1 MNKFVIA
8 VYVENKFGVLTRV
21 TSMFTRRGFNID
33 ALTVGE
39 TESPEYSRITI
50 CLSGDGY
57 AREQLINQLRK
68 LINVK
73 KVEVLEEDEAI
84 KRELALVKIKN
95 NKDTRG
101 DVLSAVE
108 VYRAKVIDY
117 TIDEMC
123 VEITGDPSKIDAFI
137 KLMIPYGIIE
147 MCRTG
152 IVALERGSGTLLSK
166 NSGTGVLKK

>member
-8 VYVENKFGVLTRV
+8 VYVDNKFGVLTRV

-39 TESPEYSRITI
+39 TECPEYSRITI

-57 AREQLINQLRK
+57 AREQLMNQLRK
-68 LINVK
+68 LHNVK
-73 KVEVLEEDEAI
+73 KVVVLKDDSI
-84 KRELALVKIKN
+84 KRELMLLKVGYDSA
-95 NKDTRG
+95 TRAEILAAA
-101 DVLSAVE
+101 D
-108 VYRAKVIDY
+108 VYRGKVIDY
-117 TIDEMC
+117 TTDEMC
-123 VEITGDPSKIDAFI
+123 IEVTGDPSKIDAFI

-152 IVALERGSGTLLSK
+152 IVALDRGNVTLLDRIK
-166 NSGTGVLKK
+166 DKTK

>member
-50 CLSGDGY
+50 SLSGDGY

-68 LINVK
+68 LYNVK
-73 KVEVLEEDEAI
+73 KVDVLADDSI
-84 KRELALVKIKN
+84 KRELMLLKVSYN
-95 NKDTRG
+95 TDTRA
-101 DVLSAVE
+101 DILAAAE
-108 VYRAKVIDY
+108 VYRGKVIDY
-117 TIDEMC
+117 TVNEMC
-123 VEITGDPSKIDAFI
+123 IEVTGDPTKIDAFI
-137 KLMIPYGIIE
+137 KLMLPFGIIE

-152 IVALERGSGTLLSK
+152 IVALERGNSSLLSK
-166 NSGTGVLKK
+166 E

>member
-1 MNKFVIA
+1 MEKINKFVIA
-8 VYVENKFGVLTRV
+8 VYVDNKFGVLTRV

-68 LINVK
+68 LYNVK
-73 KVEVLEEDEAI
+73 KVDVLDDDSI
-84 KRELALVKIKN
+84 KRELMLLKVAYTSQNRADILAA
-95 NKDTRG
+95 T
-101 DVLSAVE
+101 E

-117 TIDEMC
+117 TTDEMC
-123 VEITGDPSKIDAFI
+123 IEVTGDPTKIDAFI
-137 KLMIPYGIIE
+137 KLMIPFGILE

-152 IVALERGSGTLLSK
+152 IVALERGSKTLF
-166 NSGTGVLKK
+166 ND